1 MARNAGCLNMKVVE
15 IILLLFL
22 MACSLSVFLCRNLL
36 VAAILFM
43 ANSLIMSIIWVI
55 LQSPDLAVTEAAVGA
70 GVTGIL
76 LFITLYKVFVD
87 WVENGQDWD
96 DEEGAHG
103 AAEGAH
109 AAGQAKKESVKRN
122 MGRRFTEFT
131 EEHALRVFGSIYRAV
146 AQAVCL
152 AGMAVLLMM
161 VSHLPA
167 FGSADNPANN
177 EVAGRYLEDGL
188 SETGAVNT
196 VAGIILDYRAFDTFG
211 ESVVLFLSAVS
222 VIALMRRKSGS
233 GSGGRADQGGRRECE
248 RDEERDIILEQ
259 VARLLV
265 PFILIFGLY
274 VVLNGHLSPGGGF
287 SGGTVMGAGLI
298 LYANAFGYRRI
309 HRFFSFKTF
318 TVVSSS
324 ALMVY
329 ALSKGYSFF
338 MGANHLE
345 SGIPLGKPGN
355 ILSAGL
361 ILPLNICVGLVVAG
375 TMYCFYSLFREG
387 EV

>member
-1 MARNAGCLNMKVVE
+1 
-15 IILLLFL
+15 
-22 MACSLSVFLCRNLL
+22 
-36 VAAILFM
+36 
-43 ANSLIMSIIWVI
+43 MSEDSGKRR
-55 LQSPDLAVTEAAVGA
+55 LR
-70 GVTGIL
+70 
-76 LFITLYKVFVD
+76 VFVD
-87 WVENGQDWD
+87 WVENGPDWVEND
-96 DEEGAHG
+96 PDWGDEAGGHKGEAGAR
-103 AAEGAH
+103 E
-109 AAGQAKKESVKRN
+109 AAGGAREAAAGAQAVKKNVTRT

-146 AQAVCL
+146 AQIVCL

-177 EVAGRYLEDGL
+177 EVAGRYLECGL

-222 VIALMRRKSGS
+222 VISLMRRKSGPRS
-233 GSGGRADQGGRRECE
+233 GEGRREATE
-248 RDEERDIILEQ
+248 GDRDEDRHGEGDMILEQ

-265 PFILIFGLY
+265 PFILMFGVY

-309 HRFFSFKTF
+309 HRFFSFRTF
-318 TVVSSS
+318 TVMSSG

-338 MGANHLE
+338 TGANHLE
-345 SGIPLGKPGN
+345 SGIPLGRPGN

-361 ILPLNICVGLVVAG
+361 ILPLDICVGLVVAG

>member
-1 MARNAGCLNMKVVE
+1 
-15 IILLLFL
+15 
-22 MACSLSVFLCRNLL
+22 
-36 VAAILFM
+36 
-43 ANSLIMSIIWVI
+43 MSEDIGKRG
-55 LQSPDLAVTEAAVGA
+55 LR
-70 GVTGIL
+70 
-76 LFITLYKVFVD
+76 VFVD

-329 ALSKGYSFF
+329 ALSKGYFFF

>member
-1 MARNAGCLNMKVVE
+1 ME
-15 IILLLFL
+15 
-22 MACSLSVFLCRNLL
+22 
-36 VAAILFM
+36 
-43 ANSLIMSIIWVI
+43 
-55 LQSPDLAVTEAAVGA
+55 
-70 GVTGIL
+70 
-76 LFITLYKVFVD
+76 
-87 WVENGQDWD
+87 
-96 DEEGAHG
+96 
-103 AAEGAH
+103 
-109 AAGQAKKESVKRN
+109 KE
-122 MGRRFTEFT
+122 
-131 EEHALRVFGSIYRAV
+131 
-146 AQAVCL
+146 
-152 AGMAVLLMM
+152 
-161 VSHLPA
+161 
-167 FGSADNPANN
+167 
-177 EVAGRYLEDGL
+177 
-188 SETGAVNT
+188 
-196 VAGIILDYRAFDTFG
+196 
-211 ESVVLFLSAVS
+211 
-222 VIALMRRKSGS
+222 
-233 GSGGRADQGGRRECE
+233 RRENE
-248 RDEERDIILEQ
+248 SKTGRSGLAEDFVTSEELLEWTRAMVAIPSYSGRKDQRGGTEHEEDEERDIILEQ

-265 PFILIFGLY
+265 PFILMFGVY

>member
-1 MARNAGCLNMKVVE
+1 
-15 IILLLFL
+15 
-22 MACSLSVFLCRNLL
+22 
-36 VAAILFM
+36 
-43 ANSLIMSIIWVI
+43 
-55 LQSPDLAVTEAAVGA
+55 
-70 GVTGIL
+70 
-76 LFITLYKVFVD
+76 
-87 WVENGQDWD
+87 
-96 DEEGAHG
+96 
-103 AAEGAH
+103 
-109 AAGQAKKESVKRN
+109 
-122 MGRRFTEFT
+122 MGRRFAEFT
-131 EEHALRVFGSIYRAV
+131 EEHALRVFGRVYRAV
-146 AQAVCL
+146 AQIVCL

-161 VSHLPA
+161 VTHLPA

-177 EVAGRYLEDGL
+177 EVVGRYLENGL

-211 ESVVLFLSAVS
+211 ESVVLFLAAVS
-222 VIALMRRKSGS
+222 VIALLRRKSES
-233 GSGGRADQGGRRECE
+233 GYSGRKDQRGGTEHE
-248 RDEERDIILEQ
+248 EDEERDIILEQ

-265 PFILIFGLY
+265 PFILMFGVY

-298 LYANAFGYRRI
+298 LYANAFGHRRI

-318 TVVSSS
+318 TVMSSS

-345 SGIPLGKPGN
+345 SGIPLGRPGN
-355 ILSAGL
+355 IFSAGL
-361 ILPLNICVGLVVAG
+361 ILPLDICVGLVVAG

>member
-1 MARNAGCLNMKVVE
+1 
-15 IILLLFL
+15 
-22 MACSLSVFLCRNLL
+22 
-36 VAAILFM
+36 
-43 ANSLIMSIIWVI
+43 MSEDSGKRG
-55 LQSPDLAVTEAAVGA
+55 LRA
-70 GVTGIL
+70 
-76 LFITLYKVFVD
+76 FVD
-87 WVENGQDWD
+87 WVENGPDWE
-96 DEEGAHG
+96 DEAGVHEGGAGGHG
-103 AAEGAH
+103 GENGGHDGENSGHGGEAGGHDGEAGVHGEADTVH
-109 AAGQAKKESVKRN
+109 ASEQAVKRN
-122 MGRRFTEFT
+122 TKRTMGRRFAEFT
-131 EEHALRVFGSIYRAV
+131 EEHALRVFGRVYRAV
-146 AQAVCL
+146 AQIVCL

-161 VSHLPA
+161 VTHLPA

-177 EVAGRYLEDGL
+177 EVVGRYLENGL

-211 ESVVLFLSAVS
+211 ESVVLFLAAVS
-222 VIALMRRKSGS
+222 VIALLRRKSES
-233 GSGGRADQGGRRECE
+233 GYSGREDQRGGTEHE
-248 RDEERDIILEQ
+248 EDEERDIILEQ

-265 PFILIFGLY
+265 PFILMFGVY

-298 LYANAFGYRRI
+298 LYANAFGHRRI

-318 TVVSSS
+318 TVMSSS

-329 ALSKGYSFF
+329 SLSKGYSFF

-345 SGIPLGKPGN
+345 SGIPLGRPGN
-355 ILSAGL
+355 IFSAGL
-361 ILPLNICVGLVVAG
+361 ILPLDICVGLVVAG

>member
-1 MARNAGCLNMKVVE
+1 
-15 IILLLFL
+15 
-22 MACSLSVFLCRNLL
+22 
-36 VAAILFM
+36 
-43 ANSLIMSIIWVI
+43 MSEDSGKRG
-55 LQSPDLAVTEAAVGA
+55 LRA
-70 GVTGIL
+70 
-76 LFITLYKVFVD
+76 FVD
-87 WVENGQDWD
+87 WVENGADWD
-96 DEEGAHG
+96 DEAGAH
-103 AAEGAH
+103 E
-109 AAGQAKKESVKRN
+109 AAGGVHEAAGVVQAAKKNVKRT

-146 AQAVCL
+146 AQIVCL

-177 EVAGRYLEDGL
+177 EVVGRYLEFGL

-211 ESVVLFLSAVS
+211 ESVVLFLSAIS
-222 VIALMRRKSGS
+222 VIALMRRKSES
-233 GSGGRADQGGRRECE
+233 GPHGREGRGEETECDRDGGQNGE
-248 RDEERDIILEQ
+248 RDMILEQ

-265 PFILIFGLY
+265 PFILMFGVY

-309 HRFFSFKTF
+309 HRFFSFRTF
-318 TVVSSS
+318 TVMSSS
-324 ALMVY
+324 ALIVY

-345 SGIPLGKPGN
+345 SGIPLGKPGA
-355 ILSAGL
+355 IFSAGL
-361 ILPLNICVGLVVAG
+361 ILPLDICVGLVVAG

>member
-1 MARNAGCLNMKVVE
+1 
-15 IILLLFL
+15 
-22 MACSLSVFLCRNLL
+22 
-36 VAAILFM
+36 
-43 ANSLIMSIIWVI
+43 MSESSGKRG
-55 LQSPDLAVTEAAVGA
+55 LRA
-70 GVTGIL
+70 
-76 LFITLYKVFVD
+76 FVD
-87 WVENGQDWD
+87 WVENGADR
-96 DEEGAHG
+96 DEEAVASGMAGHDEEAVAPGMAGHDKEAGAYSPAG
-103 AAEGAH
+103 RKMAWGQTAEKAAVRT
-109 AAGQAKKESVKRN
+109 AKRT
-122 MGRRFTEFT
+122 MGRRLAEFT
-131 EEHALRVFGSIYRAV
+131 EEHALRVFGSVYRAV
-146 AQAVCL
+146 AQVICL

-177 EVAGRYLEDGL
+177 EVVGRYLEKGL
-188 SETGAVNT
+188 AETGAVNT

-211 ESVVLFLSAVS
+211 ESVVLFLSAAS
-222 VIALMRRKSGS
+222 VIALMRRRPAGRSAGKTG
-233 GSGGRADQGGRRECE
+233 GGREGEQEADRETNRE
-248 RDEERDIILEQ
+248 TDQETDRDIILEQ

-265 PFILIFGLY
+265 PFILMFGVY

-298 LYANAFGYRRI
+298 LYANAFGYQRI
-309 HRFFSFKTF
+309 HRLFSFRTF
-318 TVVSSS
+318 TVMSSS

-338 MGANHLE
+338 MGANLLE
-345 SGIPLGKPGN
+345 SGIPLGKPGD

-361 ILPLNICVGLVVAG
+361 ILPLDICVGLVVAG

>member
-1 MARNAGCLNMKVVE
+1 
-15 IILLLFL
+15 
-22 MACSLSVFLCRNLL
+22 
-36 VAAILFM
+36 
-43 ANSLIMSIIWVI
+43 MSEDIGKRG
-55 LQSPDLAVTEAAVGA
+55 LR
-70 GVTGIL
+70 
-76 LFITLYKVFVD
+76 VFVD

-103 AAEGAH
+103 AAEGAR

-122 MGRRFTEFT
+122 MGRRFTEYT
-131 EEHALRVFGSIYRAV
+131 QEHALRVFGSIYRAV
-146 AQAVCL
+146 AQVVCL

-167 FGSADNPANN
+167 FGSADNPTNN

-233 GSGGRADQGGRRECE
+233 GSGGRADQGGGRECE

-265 PFILIFGLY
+265 PFILMFGLY